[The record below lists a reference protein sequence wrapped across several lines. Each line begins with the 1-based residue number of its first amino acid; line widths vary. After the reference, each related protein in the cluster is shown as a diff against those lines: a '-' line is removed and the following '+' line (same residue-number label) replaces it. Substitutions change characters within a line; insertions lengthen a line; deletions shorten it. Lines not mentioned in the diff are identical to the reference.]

1 MKYRIIH
8 EVDGND
14 KEHWEVQFREKCW
27 YGHRW
32 INTKKYREV
41 GFDSFY
47 ITAIYKTLEEATYA
61 VNARVCRR
69 TVHEEGVI
77 NDHDNKV

>member
-14 KEHWEVQFREKCW
+14 KEHWEVQFLEKHW
-27 YGHRW
+27 YGYVW
-32 INTKKYREV
+32 ENTARYVCGGQFTTKQE
-41 GFDSFY
+41 
-47 ITAIYKTLEEATYA
+47 YKTLEEATHA
-61 VNARVCRR
+61 VNARICRR

-77 NDHDNKV
+77 NEHRNEV